1 MGRRKYEMA
10 QRLKAEKK
18 SRVIAKLKNHRISA
32 RKTRLVADLIR
43 GKEVN
48 KALAI
53 LRFTRKASAPFIEKL
68 LVSAINNWEQKNPDR
83 SLDDVELFVKE
94 IKVDEAG
101 MLKRIQPAPQGRA
114 HRIRKRMSH
123 ITIELGEK
131 LMESENN

>member
-10 QRLKAEKK
+10 KRLKEQKK
-18 SRVIAKLKNHRISA
+18 SKVVAKLRNHRISA

-48 KALAI
+48 RALAI
-53 LRFTRKASAPFIEKL
+53 LKFTRKASAPYIEKL
-68 LVSAINNWEQKNPDR
+68 LVSAINNWEQKNPDK
-83 SLDDVELFVKE
+83 SLDDVVLYVKE

-123 ITIELGEK
+123 ITLELGEK
-131 LMESENN
+131 ITEGINN